1 MKSGLKTALSLLLT
15 FIAFTVIAI
24 ASLSGLFSPIE
35 KRFYEPAQVQQFRSE
50 LNEVASAGNQY
61 FSSLLAAFG
70 SDDGGFLNAESVL
83 TFLSVSPSDE
93 VLHRFAVL
101 SEAHRGLE
109 GIRVVDASGRRV
121 HFSSFRN
128 DYRLDAGRRIYSN
141 YQDLKTLF
149 GNPEIPFE
157 NLSCFS
163 GEETHPYRIGIDGQN
178 QRIVY
183 SFPLENNGSRFC
195 VLFYVGTRGFINTL
209 IEKKIISVNQ
219 DIPLVSSADC
229 MTGGF
234 VLGLENDIRGA
245 ADAELLKIW
254 KNGQVDT
261 DGIQT
266 DGIQFVFDDRTV
278 NYTVF
283 TDRSTS
289 APFFSILFRSDSVL
303 LPGYVKILIL
313 VSAFISVC
321 LFFLILFNF
330 KKDDDVIIRDRIKRV
345 QFELLSEYFD
355 KNLERAEIAGII
367 EAKKSDVSVRIKKSL
382 GRRGKKHSAELDTM
396 LEKSWSEI
404 IDMLSAEKKQQP
416 SFDMSEIRRML
427 EELLS
432 ATPVTVRNQPVQT
445 VPAKVA
451 EPEPV
456 DDLEEVDA
464 VEPVEDLEE
473 ADGAEPVEDLE
484 EADGVE
490 PVDDLE
496 ATGGVEPVDDLEEV
510 DAVESVED
518 LEEADGE
525 ESVEDL
531 EEADGVEPVD
541 DLEEAD
547 SVEPVEDLEEADGV
561 EPADDLEEADGVEP
575 VDDLE
580 EADGE
585 ESVED
590 LEEADGVEP
599 VDDLEEADGVEPVE
613 DLEYTDGVEPVDD
626 LEEVDAVEPVED
638 LEEAD
643 GAEPVDDLEEADSVE
658 PAEDLEEADSVEPV
672 EDLEEADV
680 VEPVDDLEETDGAEP
695 VEDLEYTDGVE
706 PVDDLEEADG
716 AEPVEDLEEADGEE
730 SVDGLEEADSVE
742 PAEDLEEADGVE
754 PADDLEEAD
763 SVEPA
768 EDLEEADG
776 VEPVEDLEEA
786 DGVEPV
792 DDLEEADG
800 AEPVEDLEEADGEES
815 VEDLEEADVVEP
827 ADDLEEADVVEPVDD
842 LEATGGV
849 EPAEDLE
856 EADGVEP
863 VDDLEEVDAVE
874 PVEDLEEADGAEPAE
889 DLEEADGVEPVDG
902 LEEADSVE
910 PAEDLEEA
918 DGVEPVEDL
927 EEADGVEPV
936 DGLEEADSVEPA
948 EDLEEAGG
956 VKSVEELEDTDGVEP
971 VEDLEEAD
979 VVESADDLEEADG
992 VEPVDDLEATGGV
1005 KSVEVSEDEIDET
1018 SESFGTAIFGKTD
1031 DLFEFASSPFF
1042 DADEKLNAIKSVLT
1056 NDNFEE
1062 GQKTLENVNAMNTAQ
1077 KYGIIDSEPLEFSDP
1092 AVEQESNP
1100 DMSLADGFEIF
1111 YPGDELFSA
1120 SSLGNSENTSVPAP
1134 EENKV
1139 TLQEDDVSDLEF
1151 LSEGE
1156 IRPFMMTAFGA
1167 NNNHVTDLSYEAIV
1181 EGDDGVYQI
1190 AENLDTDGVPIDND
1204 FQNLVNSVLK

>member
-70 SDDGGFLNAESVL
+70 SDDGGFLNDESVL

-93 VLHRFAVL
+93 VLHRLAVL

-141 YQDLKTLF
+141 YQELKTLF
-149 GNPEIPFE
+149 GTPEIPFE

-283 TDRSTS
+283 TDRGSS
-289 APFFSILFRSDSVL
+289 APFFSILFSSDSVF

-382 GRRGKKHSAELDTM
+382 GRRGKRHSAELDTM

-432 ATPVTVRNQPVQT
+432 ATPVTVRNQSVQT

-456 DDLEEVDA
+456 DDLEETDA
-464 VEPVEDLEE
+464 VEPVEDL
-473 ADGAEPVEDLE
+473 G
-484 EADGVE
+484 
-490 PVDDLE
+490 
-496 ATGGVEPVDDLEEV
+496 
-510 DAVESVED
+510 
-518 LEEADGE
+518 
-525 ESVEDL
+525 
-531 EEADGVEPVD
+531 
-541 DLEEAD
+541 
-547 SVEPVEDLEEADGV
+547 
-561 EPADDLEEADGVEP
+561 
-575 VDDLE
+575 
-580 EADGE
+580 
-585 ESVED
+585 
-590 LEEADGVEP
+590 
-599 VDDLEEADGVEPVE
+599 
-613 DLEYTDGVEPVDD
+613 
-626 LEEVDAVEPVED
+626 
-638 LEEAD
+638 
-643 GAEPVDDLEEADSVE
+643 
-658 PAEDLEEADSVEPV
+658 
-672 EDLEEADV
+672 
-680 VEPVDDLEETDGAEP
+680 
-695 VEDLEYTDGVE
+695 
-706 PVDDLEEADG
+706 
-716 AEPVEDLEEADGEE
+716 
-730 SVDGLEEADSVE
+730 
-742 PAEDLEEADGVE
+742 
-754 PADDLEEAD
+754 
-763 SVEPA
+763 
-768 EDLEEADG
+768 EADG

-792 DDLEEADG
+792 
-800 AEPVEDLEEADGEES
+800 EDLEEAD
-815 VEDLEEADVVEP
+815 
-827 ADDLEEADVVEPVDD
+827 
-842 LEATGGV
+842 T
-849 EPAEDLE
+849 
-856 EADGVEP
+856 
-863 VDDLEEVDAVE
+863 
-874 PVEDLEEADGAEPAE
+874 
-889 DLEEADGVEPVDG
+889 
-902 LEEADSVE
+902 
-910 PAEDLEEA
+910 
-918 DGVEPVEDL
+918 
-927 EEADGVEPV
+927 
-936 DGLEEADSVEPA
+936 
-948 EDLEEAGG
+948 
-956 VKSVEELEDTDGVEP
+956 
-971 VEDLEEAD
+971 
-979 VVESADDLEEADG
+979 
-992 VEPVDDLEATGGV
+992 V
-1005 KSVEVSEDEIDET
+1005 KSVEVSKDEIDEP
-1018 SESFGTAIFGKTD
+1018 SESFGTALFGKTD

-1042 DADEKLNAIKSVLT
+1042 DADEKLNVIKSVLT

-1062 GQKTLENVNAMNTAQ
+1062 SQKTLKNVNAMNTAQ

-1156 IRPFMMTAFGA
+1156 NRPFMMTAFGA

>member
-451 EPEPV
+451 EPEP
-456 DDLEEVDA
+456 
-464 VEPVEDLEE
+464 
-473 ADGAEPVEDLE
+473 AD
-484 EADGVE
+484 
-490 PVDDLE
+490 
-496 ATGGVEPVDDLEEV
+496 
-510 DAVESVED
+510 
-518 LEEADGE
+518 
-525 ESVEDL
+525 
-531 EEADGVEPVD
+531 
-541 DLEEAD
+541 
-547 SVEPVEDLEEADGV
+547 
-561 EPADDLEEADGVEP
+561 
-575 VDDLE
+575 
-580 EADGE
+580 
-585 ESVED
+585 
-590 LEEADGVEP
+590 
-599 VDDLEEADGVEPVE
+599 
-613 DLEYTDGVEPVDD
+613 
-626 LEEVDAVEPVED
+626 
-638 LEEAD
+638 
-643 GAEPVDDLEEADSVE
+643 
-658 PAEDLEEADSVEPV
+658 
-672 EDLEEADV
+672 
-680 VEPVDDLEETDGAEP
+680 
-695 VEDLEYTDGVE
+695 
-706 PVDDLEEADG
+706 
-716 AEPVEDLEEADGEE
+716 
-730 SVDGLEEADSVE
+730 
-742 PAEDLEEADGVE
+742 
-754 PADDLEEAD
+754 
-763 SVEPA
+763 
-768 EDLEEADG
+768 
-776 VEPVEDLEEA
+776 
-786 DGVEPV
+786 
-792 DDLEEADG
+792 
-800 AEPVEDLEEADGEES
+800 
-815 VEDLEEADVVEP
+815 
-827 ADDLEEADVVEPVDD
+827 
-842 LEATGGV
+842 
-849 EPAEDLE
+849 DLE

-874 PVEDLEEADGAEPAE
+874 PVEDLEEADGAEPVE
-889 DLEEADGVEPVDG
+889 DLEEADGEEPEPVDDLEEVNAVEPVED
-902 LEEADSVE
+902 LEEADGAE
-910 PAEDLEEA
+910 PVEDLEEA

-927 EEADGVEPV
+927 EEADGVEP
-936 DGLEEADSVEPA
+936 A
-948 EDLEEAGG
+948 
-956 VKSVEELEDTDGVEP
+956 
-971 VEDLEEAD
+971 
-979 VVESADDLEEADG
+979 
-992 VEPVDDLEATGGV
+992 DDLEATGGV

-1156 IRPFMMTAFGA
+1156 TRPFMMTAFGA

>member
-70 SDDGGFLNAESVL
+70 SDDGGFLNDESVL

-93 VLHRFAVL
+93 VLHRLAVL

-141 YQDLKTLF
+141 YQELKTLF
-149 GNPEIPFE
+149 GTPEIPFE

-283 TDRSTS
+283 TDRSIS
-289 APFFSILFRSDSVL
+289 APFFSILFSSDSVL

-382 GRRGKKHSAELDTM
+382 GRRGKRHSAELDTM

-432 ATPVTVRNQPVQT
+432 ANPVTVRNQPVQT

-456 DDLEEVDA
+456 
-464 VEPVEDLEE
+464 EDLE
-473 ADGAEPVEDLE
+473 D
-484 EADGVE
+484 
-490 PVDDLE
+490 
-496 ATGGVEPVDDLEEV
+496 V
-510 DAVESVED
+510 DA
-518 LEEADGE
+518 
-525 ESVEDL
+525 
-531 EEADGVEPVD
+531 
-541 DLEEAD
+541 
-547 SVEPVEDLEEADGV
+547 
-561 EPADDLEEADGVEP
+561 
-575 VDDLE
+575 
-580 EADGE
+580 
-585 ESVED
+585 
-590 LEEADGVEP
+590 
-599 VDDLEEADGVEPVE
+599 
-613 DLEYTDGVEPVDD
+613 
-626 LEEVDAVEPVED
+626 
-638 LEEAD
+638 
-643 GAEPVDDLEEADSVE
+643 VE
-658 PAEDLEEADSVEPV
+658 PAEDLEEA
-672 EDLEEADV
+672 
-680 VEPVDDLEETDGAEP
+680 G
-695 VEDLEYTDGVE
+695 GVE
-706 PVDDLEEADG
+706 PV
-716 AEPVEDLEEADGEE
+716 
-730 SVDGLEEADSVE
+730 
-742 PAEDLEEADGVE
+742 
-754 PADDLEEAD
+754 
-763 SVEPA
+763 

-786 DGVEPV
+786 DGVEPAE
-792 DDLEEADG
+792 DLEDVDAV
-800 AEPVEDLEEADGEES
+800 EPVEDLEEADGVEP
-815 VEDLEEADVVEP
+815 VEDLEDADGGEP
-827 ADDLEEADVVEPVDD
+827 VDDLEEADVVEPVDD
-842 LEATGGV
+842 LEDADSVEPVDDLEDVDAIEPVEDLEEADGV
-849 EPAEDLE
+849 EPLEDLE

-863 VDDLEEVDAVE
+863 VDDLEEADVVE
-874 PVEDLEEADGAEPAE
+874 PVEDLEEVDVVEPVDGLEDADSVEPVDDLEDVDAVEPLE
-889 DLEEADGVEPVDG
+889 DLEEADGVEAVEDLQDVEAVEPVEV
-902 LEEADSVE
+902 LEEAG
-910 PAEDLEEA
+910 
-918 DGVEPVEDL
+918 GVEPVEDL
-927 EEADGVEPV
+927 EDVDAVEPV
-936 DGLEEADSVEPA
+936 
-948 EDLEEAGG
+948 
-956 VKSVEELEDTDGVEP
+956 
-971 VEDLEEAD
+971 
-979 VVESADDLEEADG
+979 DDLEEADG

-1062 GQKTLENVNAMNTAQ
+1062 SQKTLENVNAMNTAQ

-1156 IRPFMMTAFGA
+1156 TRPFMMTAFGA

>member
-70 SDDGGFLNAESVL
+70 SDDGGFLNDESVL

-93 VLHRFAVL
+93 VLHRLAVL

-141 YQDLKTLF
+141 YQELKTLF
-149 GNPEIPFE
+149 GTPEIPFE

-283 TDRSTS
+283 TDRGSS
-289 APFFSILFRSDSVL
+289 APFFSILFSSDSVL

-432 ATPVTVRNQPVQT
+432 ATPVTVRNQSVQT

-456 DDLEEVDA
+456 DDLEETDA
-464 VEPVEDLEE
+464 VEPVEDLE
-473 ADGAEPVEDLE
+473 D
-484 EADGVE
+484 
-490 PVDDLE
+490 
-496 ATGGVEPVDDLEEV
+496 
-510 DAVESVED
+510 
-518 LEEADGE
+518 
-525 ESVEDL
+525 
-531 EEADGVEPVD
+531 
-541 DLEEAD
+541 
-547 SVEPVEDLEEADGV
+547 ADGV
-561 EPADDLEEADGVEP
+561 EPADG
-575 VDDLE
+575 
-580 EADGE
+580 
-585 ESVED
+585 
-590 LEEADGVEP
+590 
-599 VDDLEEADGVEPVE
+599 
-613 DLEYTDGVEPVDD
+613 
-626 LEEVDAVEPVED
+626 
-638 LEEAD
+638 
-643 GAEPVDDLEEADSVE
+643 
-658 PAEDLEEADSVEPV
+658 LEEADSVEPV

-680 VEPVDDLEETDGAEP
+680 VEPVDDLEDA
-695 VEDLEYTDGVE
+695 DSVE
-706 PVDDLEEADG
+706 PVDDLED
-716 AEPVEDLEEADGEE
+716 
-730 SVDGLEEADSVE
+730 VDAVE
-742 PAEDLEEADGVE
+742 PLEDLEEADGVE
-754 PADDLEEAD
+754 AVEDLQDVEAVEPVEVLEEAG
-763 SVEPA
+763 
-768 EDLEEADG
+768 G
-776 VEPVEDLEEA
+776 VEPVEDLE
-786 DGVEPV
+786 D
-792 DDLEEADG
+792 
-800 AEPVEDLEEADGEES
+800 
-815 VEDLEEADVVEP
+815 
-827 ADDLEEADVVEPVDD
+827 
-842 LEATGGV
+842 
-849 EPAEDLE
+849 
-856 EADGVEP
+856 
-863 VDDLEEVDAVE
+863 VDAVE
-874 PVEDLEEADGAEPAE
+874 PVEDLEEAG
-889 DLEEADGVEPVDG
+889 
-902 LEEADSVE
+902 
-910 PAEDLEEA
+910 
-918 DGVEPVEDL
+918 
-927 EEADGVEPV
+927 
-936 DGLEEADSVEPA
+936 
-948 EDLEEAGG
+948 
-956 VKSVEELEDTDGVEP
+956 GVEP

-979 VVESADDLEEADG
+979 VVEPVEDLEDVDAVEPVEDLEEVDSEEPADDLEEADS
-992 VEPVDDLEATGGV
+992 VELVEDLEEADTV
-1005 KSVEVSEDEIDET
+1005 KSVEVSEDEIDEP
-1018 SESFGTAIFGKTD
+1018 SESFGTALFGKTD

-1042 DADEKLNAIKSVLT
+1042 DADEKLNVIKSVLT

-1062 GQKTLENVNAMNTAQ
+1062 SQKTLENVNAMNTSQ

-1120 SSLGNSENTSVPAP
+1120 SSLGNSENTAVPTP

-1139 TLQEDDVSDLEF
+1139 TAQEDDVSDLEL

-1156 IRPFMMTAFGA
+1156 TRPFMMTAFGA

>member
-70 SDDGGFLNAESVL
+70 SDDGGFLNDESVL

-93 VLHRFAVL
+93 VLHRLAVL

-141 YQDLKTLF
+141 YQELKTLF
-149 GNPEIPFE
+149 GTPEIPFE

-283 TDRSTS
+283 TNRSTS
-289 APFFSILFRSDSVL
+289 APFFSILFSSDSVL

-382 GRRGKKHSAELDTM
+382 GRRGKRHSAELDTI

-432 ATPVTVRNQPVQT
+432 ATPVTVRNQSVQT

-456 DDLEEVDA
+456 
-464 VEPVEDLEE
+464 EDLE
-473 ADGAEPVEDLE
+473 D
-484 EADGVE
+484 
-490 PVDDLE
+490 
-496 ATGGVEPVDDLEEV
+496 V
-510 DAVESVED
+510 DA
-518 LEEADGE
+518 
-525 ESVEDL
+525 
-531 EEADGVEPVD
+531 
-541 DLEEAD
+541 
-547 SVEPVEDLEEADGV
+547 
-561 EPADDLEEADGVEP
+561 
-575 VDDLE
+575 
-580 EADGE
+580 
-585 ESVED
+585 
-590 LEEADGVEP
+590 
-599 VDDLEEADGVEPVE
+599 
-613 DLEYTDGVEPVDD
+613 
-626 LEEVDAVEPVED
+626 
-638 LEEAD
+638 
-643 GAEPVDDLEEADSVE
+643 
-658 PAEDLEEADSVEPV
+658 
-672 EDLEEADV
+672 
-680 VEPVDDLEETDGAEP
+680 
-695 VEDLEYTDGVE
+695 
-706 PVDDLEEADG
+706 
-716 AEPVEDLEEADGEE
+716 
-730 SVDGLEEADSVE
+730 
-742 PAEDLEEADGVE
+742 
-754 PADDLEEAD
+754 
-763 SVEPA
+763 
-768 EDLEEADG
+768 
-776 VEPVEDLEEA
+776 
-786 DGVEPV
+786 
-792 DDLEEADG
+792 
-800 AEPVEDLEEADGEES
+800 
-815 VEDLEEADVVEP
+815 
-827 ADDLEEADVVEPVDD
+827 
-842 LEATGGV
+842 
-849 EPAEDLE
+849 
-856 EADGVEP
+856 
-863 VDDLEEVDAVE
+863 
-874 PVEDLEEADGAEPAE
+874 
-889 DLEEADGVEPVDG
+889 
-902 LEEADSVE
+902 
-910 PAEDLEEA
+910 
-918 DGVEPVEDL
+918 
-927 EEADGVEPV
+927 
-936 DGLEEADSVEPA
+936 VEPA

-956 VKSVEELEDTDGVEP
+956 VEPVEDLEDVDAVEPVEDLEDADGVEP
-971 VEDLEEAD
+971 ADVLEEAEGVEPVDDLEEAD
-979 VVESADDLEEADG
+979 VVEPVEDLEDVDA
-992 VEPVDDLEATGGV
+992 VEPVDDLEEVDVVEPADGLEDADVVEPIDDLEEADTV

-1042 DADEKLNAIKSVLT
+1042 DADEKLNVIKSVLT

-1062 GQKTLENVNAMNTAQ
+1062 SQKTLKNVNAMNTAQ

-1120 SSLGNSENTSVPAP
+1120 SSLGNSENTAVPAP

-1139 TLQEDDVSDLEF
+1139 TAQEDDVSDLEF

-1156 IRPFMMTAFGA
+1156 TRPFMMTAFGA

-1190 AENLDTDGVPIDND
+1190 VENLDTDGVPIDND

>member
-70 SDDGGFLNAESVL
+70 SDDGGFLNDESVL

-93 VLHRFAVL
+93 VLHRLAVL

-128 DYRLDAGRRIYSN
+128 DYRLDAERRIYSN
-141 YQDLKTLF
+141 YQELKTLF
-149 GNPEIPFE
+149 GTPEIPFE

-289 APFFSILFRSDSVL
+289 VPFFSILFSSDSVL

-432 ATPVTVRNQPVQT
+432 ATPVTVRNQSVQT

-456 DDLEEVDA
+456 DDLEETDA
-464 VEPVEDLEE
+464 VEPVEDLE
-473 ADGAEPVEDLE
+473 D
-484 EADGVE
+484 
-490 PVDDLE
+490 
-496 ATGGVEPVDDLEEV
+496 
-510 DAVESVED
+510 
-518 LEEADGE
+518 
-525 ESVEDL
+525 
-531 EEADGVEPVD
+531 
-541 DLEEAD
+541 
-547 SVEPVEDLEEADGV
+547 ADGV
-561 EPADDLEEADGVEP
+561 EPADG
-575 VDDLE
+575 
-580 EADGE
+580 
-585 ESVED
+585 
-590 LEEADGVEP
+590 
-599 VDDLEEADGVEPVE
+599 
-613 DLEYTDGVEPVDD
+613 
-626 LEEVDAVEPVED
+626 
-638 LEEAD
+638 
-643 GAEPVDDLEEADSVE
+643 
-658 PAEDLEEADSVEPV
+658 LEEADSVEPV

-680 VEPVDDLEETDGAEP
+680 VEPVDDLEDA
-695 VEDLEYTDGVE
+695 DSVE
-706 PVDDLEEADG
+706 PVDDLEDVDAI
-716 AEPVEDLEEADGEE
+716 EPVEDLEEADVVEPVEDLEE
-730 SVDGLEEADSVE
+730 VDVVEPVDGLEDADSVE
-742 PAEDLEEADGVE
+742 PV
-754 PADDLEEAD
+754 DDLEDVDA
-763 SVEPA
+763 VEPL

-786 DGVEPV
+786 DSV
-792 DDLEEADG
+792 
-800 AEPVEDLEEADGEES
+800 EPVEDLEDVDAVEP

-827 ADDLEEADVVEPVDD
+827 ADV
-842 LEATGGV
+842 
-849 EPAEDLE
+849 LE

-863 VDDLEEVDAVE
+863 VDDLEEADVVE
-874 PVEDLEEADGAEPAE
+874 PVEDLEEAD
-889 DLEEADGVEPVDG
+889 
-902 LEEADSVE
+902 S
-910 PAEDLEEA
+910 
-918 DGVEPVEDL
+918 VEPVEDL
-927 EEADGVEPV
+927 EEVDSEEPAD
-936 DGLEEADSVEPA
+936 DLEEADSVE
-948 EDLEEAGG
+948 L
-956 VKSVEELEDTDGVEP
+956 
-971 VEDLEEAD
+971 VEDLEETD
-979 VVESADDLEEADG
+979 
-992 VEPVDDLEATGGV
+992 TV
-1005 KSVEVSEDEIDET
+1005 KSVEVSEDEIDEP
-1018 SESFGTAIFGKTD
+1018 SESFGTALFGKTD

-1042 DADEKLNAIKSVLT
+1042 DADEKLNVIKSVLT

-1062 GQKTLENVNAMNTAQ
+1062 SQKTLENVNAMNTSQ

-1120 SSLGNSENTSVPAP
+1120 SSLGNSENTAVPTP

-1139 TLQEDDVSDLEF
+1139 TAQEDDVSDLEL

-1156 IRPFMMTAFGA
+1156 TRPFMMTAFGA

>member
-70 SDDGGFLNAESVL
+70 SDDGGFLNDESVL

-93 VLHRFAVL
+93 VLHRLAVL

-128 DYRLDAGRRIYSN
+128 DYRLDAERRIYSN
-141 YQDLKTLF
+141 YQELKTLF
-149 GNPEIPFE
+149 GTPEIPFE

-283 TDRSTS
+283 TDRGSS
-289 APFFSILFRSDSVL
+289 APFFSILFSSDSVL

-432 ATPVTVRNQPVQT
+432 ATPVTVRNQSVQT

-456 DDLEEVDA
+456 DDLEETDA
-464 VEPVEDLEE
+464 VEPVEDLE
-473 ADGAEPVEDLE
+473 D
-484 EADGVE
+484 
-490 PVDDLE
+490 
-496 ATGGVEPVDDLEEV
+496 
-510 DAVESVED
+510 
-518 LEEADGE
+518 
-525 ESVEDL
+525 
-531 EEADGVEPVD
+531 
-541 DLEEAD
+541 
-547 SVEPVEDLEEADGV
+547 ADGV
-561 EPADDLEEADGVEP
+561 EPADG
-575 VDDLE
+575 
-580 EADGE
+580 
-585 ESVED
+585 
-590 LEEADGVEP
+590 
-599 VDDLEEADGVEPVE
+599 
-613 DLEYTDGVEPVDD
+613 
-626 LEEVDAVEPVED
+626 
-638 LEEAD
+638 
-643 GAEPVDDLEEADSVE
+643 
-658 PAEDLEEADSVEPV
+658 LEEADSVEPV

-680 VEPVDDLEETDGAEP
+680 VEPVDDLEDA
-695 VEDLEYTDGVE
+695 DSVE
-706 PVDDLEEADG
+706 PVDDLEDVDAI
-716 AEPVEDLEEADGEE
+716 EP
-730 SVDGLEEADSVE
+730 
-742 PAEDLEEADGVE
+742 
-754 PADDLEEAD
+754 
-763 SVEPA
+763 
-768 EDLEEADG
+768 
-776 VEPVEDLEEA
+776 
-786 DGVEPV
+786 
-792 DDLEEADG
+792 
-800 AEPVEDLEEADGEES
+800 

-827 ADDLEEADVVEPVDD
+827 VEDLEEVDVVEPVDGLEDADSVEPVDD
-842 LEATGGV
+842 LEDVDAV
-849 EPAEDLE
+849 EPLEDLE
-856 EADGVEP
+856 EAEGVEA
-863 VDDLEEVDAVE
+863 VEDLQDVEAVE
-874 PVEDLEEADGAEPAE
+874 PVE
-889 DLEEADGVEPVDG
+889 V
-902 LEEADSVE
+902 
-910 PAEDLEEA
+910 
-918 DGVEPVEDL
+918 
-927 EEADGVEPV
+927 
-936 DGLEEADSVEPA
+936 
-948 EDLEEAGG
+948 LEEAG
-956 VKSVEELEDTDGVEP
+956 GVEP

-979 VVESADDLEEADG
+979 VVEPVEDLEDVDAVEPVEDLEDADGVEPADVLEEAEG
-992 VEPVDDLEATGGV
+992 VEPVDDLEEADVVEPVEDLEEADSVEPVEDLEEVDSEEPADDLEEADSVELVEDLEETDTV
-1005 KSVEVSEDEIDET
+1005 KSVEVSEDEIDEP
-1018 SESFGTAIFGKTD
+1018 SESFGTALFGKTD

-1042 DADEKLNAIKSVLT
+1042 DADEKLNVIKSVLT

-1062 GQKTLENVNAMNTAQ
+1062 SQKTLENVNAMNTSQ

-1120 SSLGNSENTSVPAP
+1120 SSLGNSENTAVPTP

-1139 TLQEDDVSDLEF
+1139 TAQEDDVSDLEL

-1156 IRPFMMTAFGA
+1156 TRPFMMTAFGA

>member
-70 SDDGGFLNAESVL
+70 SDDGGFLNDESVL

-93 VLHRFAVL
+93 VLHRLAVL

-128 DYRLDAGRRIYSN
+128 DYRLDAERRIYSN
-141 YQDLKTLF
+141 YQELKTLF
-149 GNPEIPFE
+149 GTPEIPFE

-289 APFFSILFRSDSVL
+289 VPFFSILFSSDSVL

-432 ATPVTVRNQPVQT
+432 ATPVTVRNQSVQT

-456 DDLEEVDA
+456 DDLEETDAVEPVEDLEDADGVEPADGLEEADSVEPVEDLEEADVVEPVDDLEDADSVEPVDDLEDVDAIEPVEDLEEADVVEPVEDLEEVDVVEPVDGLEDADSVEPVDDLEDVDAVEPLEDLEEADGVEAVEDLQDVEAVEPVEVLEEAGGVEPVEDLEDVDAVEPVEDLEEAGGVEPVEDLEEADVVEPVEDLEDVDA

-473 ADGAEPVEDLE
+473 ADVVEPADVLE

-496 ATGGVEPVDDLEEV
+496 EADVVEPVEDLEEADSVEPVEDLEEVDSEEPADDLEEV

-531 EEADGVEPVD
+531 EEADGVEPV
-541 DLEEAD
+541 
-547 SVEPVEDLEEADGV
+547 EDLEDTDGV
-561 EPADDLEEADGVEP
+561 EPA
-575 VDDLE
+575 
-580 EADGE
+580 
-585 ESVED
+585 
-590 LEEADGVEP
+590 
-599 VDDLEEADGVEPVE
+599 
-613 DLEYTDGVEPVDD
+613 
-626 LEEVDAVEPVED
+626 
-638 LEEAD
+638 
-643 GAEPVDDLEEADSVE
+643 
-658 PAEDLEEADSVEPV
+658 
-672 EDLEEADV
+672 
-680 VEPVDDLEETDGAEP
+680 
-695 VEDLEYTDGVE
+695 
-706 PVDDLEEADG
+706 
-716 AEPVEDLEEADGEE
+716 
-730 SVDGLEEADSVE
+730 
-742 PAEDLEEADGVE
+742 
-754 PADDLEEAD
+754 
-763 SVEPA
+763 
-768 EDLEEADG
+768 
-776 VEPVEDLEEA
+776 
-786 DGVEPV
+786 

-815 VEDLEEADVVEP
+815 VEDLEDTDGVEPVEDLEEADGAEQVEDLEDTDGVEP
-827 ADDLEEADVVEPVDD
+827 ADDLEEVDGAEPVDDLEAVDAVEPVEDLEEADVVEPV
-842 LEATGGV
+842 E
-849 EPAEDLE
+849 
-856 EADGVEP
+856 
-863 VDDLEEVDAVE
+863 DLEEVDAVE
-874 PVEDLEEADGAEPAE
+874 PVEDLEEADVVEPA
-889 DLEEADGVEPVDG
+889 DGLEEADGVEAV
-902 LEEADSVE
+902 
-910 PAEDLEEA
+910 EDLQDVDA
-918 DGVEPVEDL
+918 VEPVEDL
-927 EEADGVEPV
+927 EDVDGVEP
-936 DGLEEADSVEPA
+936 
-948 EDLEEAGG
+948 AG
-956 VKSVEELEDTDGVEP
+956 
-971 VEDLEEAD
+971 DLEEAD
-979 VVESADDLEEADG
+979 
-992 VEPVDDLEATGGV
+992 TV
-1005 KSVEVSEDEIDET
+1005 KSVGVSEDEIDEP
-1018 SESFGTAIFGKTD
+1018 SESFGTALFGKTD

-1042 DADEKLNAIKSVLT
+1042 DADEKLNVIKSVLT

-1062 GQKTLENVNAMNTAQ
+1062 SQKTLENVNAMNTSQ

-1120 SSLGNSENTSVPAP
+1120 SSLGNSENTAVPAP

-1139 TLQEDDVSDLEF
+1139 TAQEDDVSDLEL

-1156 IRPFMMTAFGA
+1156 TRPFMMTAFGA

>member
-70 SDDGGFLNAESVL
+70 SDDGGFLNDESVL

-93 VLHRFAVL
+93 VLHRLAVL

-141 YQDLKTLF
+141 YQELKTLF
-149 GNPEIPFE
+149 GTPEIPFE

-283 TDRSTS
+283 TDRGSS
-289 APFFSILFRSDSVL
+289 APFFSILFSSDSVL

-432 ATPVTVRNQPVQT
+432 ATPVTVRNQSVQT

-456 DDLEEVDA
+456 EDLEDVDA
-464 VEPVEDLEE
+464 VEPAEDLEE
-473 ADGAEPVEDLE
+473 AGGVEPVEDLE

-490 PVDDLE
+490 PV
-496 ATGGVEPVDDLEEV
+496 
-510 DAVESVED
+510 
-518 LEEADGE
+518 
-525 ESVEDL
+525 
-531 EEADGVEPVD
+531 
-541 DLEEAD
+541 
-547 SVEPVEDLEEADGV
+547 
-561 EPADDLEEADGVEP
+561 
-575 VDDLE
+575 
-580 EADGE
+580 
-585 ESVED
+585 
-590 LEEADGVEP
+590 
-599 VDDLEEADGVEPVE
+599 
-613 DLEYTDGVEPVDD
+613 
-626 LEEVDAVEPVED
+626 
-638 LEEAD
+638 
-643 GAEPVDDLEEADSVE
+643 
-658 PAEDLEEADSVEPV
+658 
-672 EDLEEADV
+672 
-680 VEPVDDLEETDGAEP
+680 
-695 VEDLEYTDGVE
+695 
-706 PVDDLEEADG
+706 
-716 AEPVEDLEEADGEE
+716 
-730 SVDGLEEADSVE
+730 
-742 PAEDLEEADGVE
+742 
-754 PADDLEEAD
+754 
-763 SVEPA
+763 

-792 DDLEEADG
+792 DDLEDADSVEPVDDLEDVDAVEPLEDLEEADG
-800 AEPVEDLEEADGEES
+800 VEAVEDLQDVEAVEPVEVLEEAGGVEPVEDLEDVDAVEPVEDLEEAGGVEPVEDLEEADVVEPVEDLEDVDAVEP

-827 ADDLEEADVVEPVDD
+827 ADV
-842 LEATGGV
+842 
-849 EPAEDLE
+849 LE

-863 VDDLEEVDAVE
+863 VDDLEEADVVE
-874 PVEDLEEADGAEPAE
+874 PVEDLEEAD
-889 DLEEADGVEPVDG
+889 
-902 LEEADSVE
+902 S
-910 PAEDLEEA
+910 
-918 DGVEPVEDL
+918 VEPVEDL
-927 EEADGVEPV
+927 EEVDSEEPAD
-936 DGLEEADSVEPA
+936 DLEEADSVE
-948 EDLEEAGG
+948 L
-956 VKSVEELEDTDGVEP
+956 
-971 VEDLEEAD
+971 VEDLEETD
-979 VVESADDLEEADG
+979 
-992 VEPVDDLEATGGV
+992 TV
-1005 KSVEVSEDEIDET
+1005 KSVEVSEDEIDEP
-1018 SESFGTAIFGKTD
+1018 SESFGTALFGKTD

-1042 DADEKLNAIKSVLT
+1042 DADEKLNVIKSVLT

-1062 GQKTLENVNAMNTAQ
+1062 SQKTLENVNAMNTSQ

-1120 SSLGNSENTSVPAP
+1120 SSLGNSENTAVPTP

-1139 TLQEDDVSDLEF
+1139 TAQEDDVSDLEL

-1156 IRPFMMTAFGA
+1156 TRPFMMTAFGA

>member
-456 DDLEEVDA
+456 DDLEE
-464 VEPVEDLEE
+464 

-484 EADGVE
+484 E
-490 PVDDLE
+490 
-496 ATGGVEPVDDLEEV
+496 T
-510 DAVESVED
+510 
-518 LEEADGE
+518 
-525 ESVEDL
+525 
-531 EEADGVEPVD
+531 
-541 DLEEAD
+541 
-547 SVEPVEDLEEADGV
+547 
-561 EPADDLEEADGVEP
+561 
-575 VDDLE
+575 
-580 EADGE
+580 
-585 ESVED
+585 
-590 LEEADGVEP
+590 
-599 VDDLEEADGVEPVE
+599 
-613 DLEYTDGVEPVDD
+613 
-626 LEEVDAVEPVED
+626 
-638 LEEAD
+638 
-643 GAEPVDDLEEADSVE
+643 
-658 PAEDLEEADSVEPV
+658 
-672 EDLEEADV
+672 
-680 VEPVDDLEETDGAEP
+680 
-695 VEDLEYTDGVE
+695 
-706 PVDDLEEADG
+706 
-716 AEPVEDLEEADGEE
+716 
-730 SVDGLEEADSVE
+730 
-742 PAEDLEEADGVE
+742 
-754 PADDLEEAD
+754 
-763 SVEPA
+763 
-768 EDLEEADG
+768 
-776 VEPVEDLEEA
+776 

-815 VEDLEEADVVEP
+815 VEDLEEVDVVEP
-827 ADDLEEADVVEPVDD
+827 ADD
-842 LEATGGV
+842 
-849 EPAEDLE
+849 
-856 EADGVEP
+856 
-863 VDDLEEVDAVE
+863 
-874 PVEDLEEADGAEPAE
+874 
-889 DLEEADGVEPVDG
+889 

-910 PAEDLEEA
+910 PAEDLEEV

-956 VKSVEELEDTDGVEP
+956 VELVDDLEEADGVEP
-971 VEDLEEAD
+971 AEDLEEADGEESVEDLEEAD
-979 VVESADDLEEADG
+979 GEESVEDLEEADG

-1156 IRPFMMTAFGA
+1156 TRPFMMTAFGA

>member
-70 SDDGGFLNAESVL
+70 SDDGGFLNDESVL

-93 VLHRFAVL
+93 VLHRLAVL

-141 YQDLKTLF
+141 YQELKTLF
-149 GNPEIPFE
+149 GTPEIPFE

-289 APFFSILFRSDSVL
+289 APFFSILFSSDSVL

-382 GRRGKKHSAELDTM
+382 GRRGKRHSAELDTI

-432 ATPVTVRNQPVQT
+432 ATPVTVRNQSVQT

-456 DDLEEVDA
+456 DDLED
-464 VEPVEDLEE
+464 
-473 ADGAEPVEDLE
+473 ADG
-484 EADGVE
+484 
-490 PVDDLE
+490 
-496 ATGGVEPVDDLEEV
+496 
-510 DAVESVED
+510 
-518 LEEADGE
+518 
-525 ESVEDL
+525 
-531 EEADGVEPVD
+531 
-541 DLEEAD
+541 
-547 SVEPVEDLEEADGV
+547 
-561 EPADDLEEADGVEP
+561 
-575 VDDLE
+575 
-580 EADGE
+580 
-585 ESVED
+585 
-590 LEEADGVEP
+590 
-599 VDDLEEADGVEPVE
+599 
-613 DLEYTDGVEPVDD
+613 
-626 LEEVDAVEPVED
+626 
-638 LEEAD
+638 
-643 GAEPVDDLEEADSVE
+643 VE
-658 PAEDLEEADSVEPV
+658 PAEDLEEA
-672 EDLEEADV
+672 
-680 VEPVDDLEETDGAEP
+680 G
-695 VEDLEYTDGVE
+695 GVE
-706 PVDDLEEADG
+706 PV
-716 AEPVEDLEEADGEE
+716 
-730 SVDGLEEADSVE
+730 
-742 PAEDLEEADGVE
+742 
-754 PADDLEEAD
+754 
-763 SVEPA
+763 

-792 DDLEEADG
+792 EDLEEADG
-800 AEPVEDLEEADGEES
+800 VEPAEDLEDVDAVETVEDLEEADGVEP
-815 VEDLEEADVVEP
+815 VEDLEDADGGEP
-827 ADDLEEADVVEPVDD
+827 VDDLEEADVVEPVDD
-842 LEATGGV
+842 LEDADSV
-849 EPAEDLE
+849 EPVDDLEDVDAVEPLEDLE
-856 EADGVEP
+856 EADGVEAVEDLQDVEAVEPVEVLEEAGGVEPVEDLEDVDAVEPVEDLEDADGVEPADVLEEAEGVEP
-863 VDDLEEVDAVE
+863 VDDLEEADVVEPVEDLEDVDAVE
-874 PVEDLEEADGAEPAE
+874 PVEDLEEADGVEPAE
-889 DLEEADGVEPVDG
+889 DLEEADAVEPAEDLEDVDAVEPADGLEEVDAVEPADDLEEADGVEPVEDLEEAG
-902 LEEADSVE
+902 GVEPADDLEEADAVE
-910 PAEDLEEA
+910 PVEDLGEA

-936 DGLEEADSVEPA
+936 
-948 EDLEEAGG
+948 
-956 VKSVEELEDTDGVEP
+956 
-971 VEDLEEAD
+971 EDLEEAD
-979 VVESADDLEEADG
+979 
-992 VEPVDDLEATGGV
+992 TV
-1005 KSVEVSEDEIDET
+1005 KSVEVSKDEIDEP
-1018 SESFGTAIFGKTD
+1018 SESFGTALFGKTD

-1042 DADEKLNAIKSVLT
+1042 DADEKLNVIKSVLT

-1120 SSLGNSENTSVPAP
+1120 SSLGNSENTAVPAP

-1139 TLQEDDVSDLEF
+1139 TAQEDDVSDLEL

-1156 IRPFMMTAFGA
+1156 TRPFMMTAFGA

>member
-456 DDLEEVDA
+456 EDLEEV
-464 VEPVEDLEE
+464 
-473 ADGAEPVEDLE
+473 
-484 EADGVE
+484 
-490 PVDDLE
+490 
-496 ATGGVEPVDDLEEV
+496 
-510 DAVESVED
+510 
-518 LEEADGE
+518 
-525 ESVEDL
+525 
-531 EEADGVEPVD
+531 DGVEPVD

-547 SVEPVEDLEEADGV
+547 
-561 EPADDLEEADGVEP
+561 
-575 VDDLE
+575 
-580 EADGE
+580 
-585 ESVED
+585 
-590 LEEADGVEP
+590 
-599 VDDLEEADGVEPVE
+599 
-613 DLEYTDGVEPVDD
+613 
-626 LEEVDAVEPVED
+626 AVEP
-638 LEEAD
+638 
-643 GAEPVDDLEEADSVE
+643 
-658 PAEDLEEADSVEPV
+658 
-672 EDLEEADV
+672 
-680 VEPVDDLEETDGAEP
+680 
-695 VEDLEYTDGVE
+695 
-706 PVDDLEEADG
+706 
-716 AEPVEDLEEADGEE
+716 
-730 SVDGLEEADSVE
+730 
-742 PAEDLEEADGVE
+742 
-754 PADDLEEAD
+754 
-763 SVEPA
+763 
-768 EDLEEADG
+768 
-776 VEPVEDLEEA
+776 
-786 DGVEPV
+786 
-792 DDLEEADG
+792 
-800 AEPVEDLEEADGEES
+800 
-815 VEDLEEADVVEP
+815 
-827 ADDLEEADVVEPVDD
+827 
-842 LEATGGV
+842 
-849 EPAEDLE
+849 
-856 EADGVEP
+856 
-863 VDDLEEVDAVE
+863 
-874 PVEDLEEADGAEPAE
+874 
-889 DLEEADGVEPVDG
+889 
-902 LEEADSVE
+902 
-910 PAEDLEEA
+910 
-918 DGVEPVEDL
+918 
-927 EEADGVEPV
+927 
-936 DGLEEADSVEPA
+936 
-948 EDLEEAGG
+948 
-956 VKSVEELEDTDGVEP
+956 
-971 VEDLEEAD
+971 
-979 VVESADDLEEADG
+979 
-992 VEPVDDLEATGGV
+992 
-1005 KSVEVSEDEIDET
+1005 VEVSEDEIDEP
-1018 SESFGTAIFGKTD
+1018 SESFGTALFGKTD

-1062 GQKTLENVNAMNTAQ
+1062 SQKTLENVNAMNTSQ

-1120 SSLGNSENTSVPAP
+1120 SSLGNSENTAVPTP

-1139 TLQEDDVSDLEF
+1139 TAQEDDVSDLEL

-1156 IRPFMMTAFGA
+1156 TRPFMMTAFGA

>member
-141 YQDLKTLF
+141 YQELKTLF
-149 GNPEIPFE
+149 GTPEIPFE

-283 TDRSTS
+283 TNRSTS
-289 APFFSILFRSDSVL
+289 APFFSILFSSDSVL

-382 GRRGKKHSAELDTM
+382 GRRGKRHSAELDTI

-432 ATPVTVRNQPVQT
+432 ATPVTVRNQSVQT

-456 DDLEEVDA
+456 
-464 VEPVEDLEE
+464 EDLE
-473 ADGAEPVEDLE
+473 D
-484 EADGVE
+484 
-490 PVDDLE
+490 
-496 ATGGVEPVDDLEEV
+496 V
-510 DAVESVED
+510 DA
-518 LEEADGE
+518 
-525 ESVEDL
+525 
-531 EEADGVEPVD
+531 
-541 DLEEAD
+541 
-547 SVEPVEDLEEADGV
+547 
-561 EPADDLEEADGVEP
+561 
-575 VDDLE
+575 
-580 EADGE
+580 
-585 ESVED
+585 
-590 LEEADGVEP
+590 
-599 VDDLEEADGVEPVE
+599 
-613 DLEYTDGVEPVDD
+613 
-626 LEEVDAVEPVED
+626 
-638 LEEAD
+638 
-643 GAEPVDDLEEADSVE
+643 VE
-658 PAEDLEEADSVEPV
+658 PAEDLEEA
-672 EDLEEADV
+672 
-680 VEPVDDLEETDGAEP
+680 G
-695 VEDLEYTDGVE
+695 GVE
-706 PVDDLEEADG
+706 PV
-716 AEPVEDLEEADGEE
+716 
-730 SVDGLEEADSVE
+730 
-742 PAEDLEEADGVE
+742 
-754 PADDLEEAD
+754 
-763 SVEPA
+763 

-792 DDLEEADG
+792 
-800 AEPVEDLEEADGEES
+800 
-815 VEDLEEADVVEP
+815 
-827 ADDLEEADVVEPVDD
+827 
-842 LEATGGV
+842 
-849 EPAEDLE
+849 EDLE

-863 VDDLEEVDAVE
+863 AEDLEDVDAVE
-874 PVEDLEEADGAEPAE
+874 TV
-889 DLEEADGVEPVDG
+889 
-902 LEEADSVE
+902 
-910 PAEDLEEA
+910 EDLEEA

-927 EEADGVEPV
+927 EDAD
-936 DGLEEADSVEPA
+936 
-948 EDLEEAGG
+948 
-956 VKSVEELEDTDGVEP
+956 T
-971 VEDLEEAD
+971 
-979 VVESADDLEEADG
+979 
-992 VEPVDDLEATGGV
+992 V
-1005 KSVEVSEDEIDET
+1005 KSVEVSEDEIDEP
-1018 SESFGTAIFGKTD
+1018 SESFGTALFGKTD

-1042 DADEKLNAIKSVLT
+1042 DADEKLNVIKSVLT

-1062 GQKTLENVNAMNTAQ
+1062 SQKTLKNVNAMNTAQ

-1120 SSLGNSENTSVPAP
+1120 SSLGNSENTAVPAP

-1139 TLQEDDVSDLEF
+1139 TAQEDDVSDLEL

-1156 IRPFMMTAFGA
+1156 TRPFMMTAFGA

-1190 AENLDTDGVPIDND
+1190 VENLDTDGVPIDND

>member
-70 SDDGGFLNAESVL
+70 SDDGGFLNDESVL

-93 VLHRFAVL
+93 VLHRLAVL

-141 YQDLKTLF
+141 YQELKTLF
-149 GNPEIPFE
+149 GTPEIPFE

-283 TDRSTS
+283 TDRGSS
-289 APFFSILFRSDSVL
+289 APFFSILFSSDSVL

-432 ATPVTVRNQPVQT
+432 ATPVTVRNQSVQT

-456 DDLEEVDA
+456 DDLEETDA
-464 VEPVEDLEE
+464 VEPVEDLED
-473 ADGAEPVEDLE
+473 ADGVEPADGLE

-490 PVDDLE
+490 PV
-496 ATGGVEPVDDLEEV
+496 
-510 DAVESVED
+510 
-518 LEEADGE
+518 
-525 ESVEDL
+525 
-531 EEADGVEPVD
+531 
-541 DLEEAD
+541 
-547 SVEPVEDLEEADGV
+547 
-561 EPADDLEEADGVEP
+561 
-575 VDDLE
+575 
-580 EADGE
+580 
-585 ESVED
+585 
-590 LEEADGVEP
+590 
-599 VDDLEEADGVEPVE
+599 
-613 DLEYTDGVEPVDD
+613 
-626 LEEVDAVEPVED
+626 
-638 LEEAD
+638 
-643 GAEPVDDLEEADSVE
+643 
-658 PAEDLEEADSVEPV
+658 EDLEEADSVEPV
-672 EDLEEADV
+672 EDLEE
-680 VEPVDDLEETDGAEP
+680 VDSE
-695 VEDLEYTDGVE
+695 
-706 PVDDLEEADG
+706 
-716 AEPVEDLEEADGEE
+716 
-730 SVDGLEEADSVE
+730 
-742 PAEDLEEADGVE
+742 E

-763 SVEPA
+763 
-768 EDLEEADG
+768 
-776 VEPVEDLEEA
+776 
-786 DGVEPV
+786 
-792 DDLEEADG
+792 
-800 AEPVEDLEEADGEES
+800 
-815 VEDLEEADVVEP
+815 
-827 ADDLEEADVVEPVDD
+827 
-842 LEATGGV
+842 T
-849 EPAEDLE
+849 
-856 EADGVEP
+856 
-863 VDDLEEVDAVE
+863 
-874 PVEDLEEADGAEPAE
+874 
-889 DLEEADGVEPVDG
+889 
-902 LEEADSVE
+902 
-910 PAEDLEEA
+910 
-918 DGVEPVEDL
+918 
-927 EEADGVEPV
+927 
-936 DGLEEADSVEPA
+936 
-948 EDLEEAGG
+948 
-956 VKSVEELEDTDGVEP
+956 
-971 VEDLEEAD
+971 
-979 VVESADDLEEADG
+979 
-992 VEPVDDLEATGGV
+992 V
-1005 KSVEVSEDEIDET
+1005 KSVEVSEDEIDEP
-1018 SESFGTAIFGKTD
+1018 SESFGTALFGKTD

-1042 DADEKLNAIKSVLT
+1042 DADEKLNVIKSVLT

-1062 GQKTLENVNAMNTAQ
+1062 SQKTLENVNAMNTSQ

-1120 SSLGNSENTSVPAP
+1120 SSLGNSENTAVPTP

-1139 TLQEDDVSDLEF
+1139 TAQEDDVSDLEL

-1156 IRPFMMTAFGA
+1156 TRPFMMTAFGA

>member
-70 SDDGGFLNAESVL
+70 SDDGGFLNDESVL

-93 VLHRFAVL
+93 VLHRLAVL

-141 YQDLKTLF
+141 YQELKTLF
-149 GNPEIPFE
+149 GTPEIPFE

-283 TDRSTS
+283 TNRSTS
-289 APFFSILFRSDSVL
+289 APFFSILFSSDSVL

-382 GRRGKKHSAELDTM
+382 GRRGKRHSAELDTI

-432 ATPVTVRNQPVQT
+432 ATPVTVRNQSVQT

-473 ADGAEPVEDLE
+473 ADGAEPVE
-484 EADGVE
+484 
-490 PVDDLE
+490 
-496 ATGGVEPVDDLEEV
+496 
-510 DAVESVED
+510 
-518 LEEADGE
+518 
-525 ESVEDL
+525 
-531 EEADGVEPVD
+531 
-541 DLEEAD
+541 
-547 SVEPVEDLEEADGV
+547 
-561 EPADDLEEADGVEP
+561 
-575 VDDLE
+575 
-580 EADGE
+580 
-585 ESVED
+585 
-590 LEEADGVEP
+590 
-599 VDDLEEADGVEPVE
+599 
-613 DLEYTDGVEPVDD
+613 
-626 LEEVDAVEPVED
+626 
-638 LEEAD
+638 
-643 GAEPVDDLEEADSVE
+643 
-658 PAEDLEEADSVEPV
+658 
-672 EDLEEADV
+672 
-680 VEPVDDLEETDGAEP
+680 
-695 VEDLEYTDGVE
+695 
-706 PVDDLEEADG
+706 
-716 AEPVEDLEEADGEE
+716 
-730 SVDGLEEADSVE
+730 
-742 PAEDLEEADGVE
+742 
-754 PADDLEEAD
+754 
-763 SVEPA
+763 
-768 EDLEEADG
+768 
-776 VEPVEDLEEA
+776 
-786 DGVEPV
+786 
-792 DDLEEADG
+792 
-800 AEPVEDLEEADGEES
+800 
-815 VEDLEEADVVEP
+815 
-827 ADDLEEADVVEPVDD
+827 
-842 LEATGGV
+842 
-849 EPAEDLE
+849 
-856 EADGVEP
+856 
-863 VDDLEEVDAVE
+863 
-874 PVEDLEEADGAEPAE
+874 
-889 DLEEADGVEPVDG
+889 
-902 LEEADSVE
+902 
-910 PAEDLEEA
+910 
-918 DGVEPVEDL
+918 
-927 EEADGVEPV
+927 
-936 DGLEEADSVEPA
+936 
-948 EDLEEAGG
+948 
-956 VKSVEELEDTDGVEP
+956 
-971 VEDLEEAD
+971 
-979 VVESADDLEEADG
+979 
-992 VEPVDDLEATGGV
+992 DLEATGGV

-1042 DADEKLNAIKSVLT
+1042 DADEKLNVIKSVLT

-1062 GQKTLENVNAMNTAQ
+1062 SQKTLKNVNAMNTAQ

-1156 IRPFMMTAFGA
+1156 TRPFMMTAFGA

-1190 AENLDTDGVPIDND
+1190 VENLDTDGVPIDND

>member
-456 DDLEEVDA
+456 EDLEDTDG

-541 DLEEAD
+541 GLEEVDGAEPVDDLEEAD

-561 EPADDLEEADGVEP
+561 EPADGLEEADGVEP

-580 EADGE
+580 EADGVEPADGLE
-585 ESVED
+585 EADGAEPVED

-599 VDDLEEADGVEPVE
+599 VDDLEEADGVEPVDGLEEVDAVEPVE
-613 DLEYTDGVEPVDD
+613 DLEEADGEESVEDLEEADVVEPADDLEEADGVEPVDD

-643 GAEPVDDLEEADSVE
+643 GIESVDGLEEADSVE
-658 PAEDLEEADSVEPV
+658 PAE
-672 EDLEEADV
+672 
-680 VEPVDDLEETDGAEP
+680 
-695 VEDLEYTDGVE
+695 
-706 PVDDLEEADG
+706 DLEEADG

-730 SVDGLEEADSVE
+730 SVDGLEEADGVE
-742 PAEDLEEADGVE
+742 PADGLEEADGAE
-754 PADDLEEAD
+754 P
-763 SVEPA
+763 V

-786 DGVEPV
+786 DGAEPVEDLEDTDGVEPV

-815 VEDLEEADVVEP
+815 VEDLEEAD
-827 ADDLEEADVVEPVDD
+827 
-842 LEATGGV
+842 GV
-849 EPAEDLE
+849 EPA
-856 EADGVEP
+856 
-863 VDDLEEVDAVE
+863 
-874 PVEDLEEADGAEPAE
+874 
-889 DLEEADGVEPVDG
+889 
-902 LEEADSVE
+902 
-910 PAEDLEEA
+910 
-918 DGVEPVEDL
+918 
-927 EEADGVEPV
+927 
-936 DGLEEADSVEPA
+936 
-948 EDLEEAGG
+948 
-956 VKSVEELEDTDGVEP
+956 
-971 VEDLEEAD
+971 
-979 VVESADDLEEADG
+979 
-992 VEPVDDLEATGGV
+992 DDLEATGGV

-1156 IRPFMMTAFGA
+1156 TRPFMMTAFGA

>member
-70 SDDGGFLNAESVL
+70 SDDGGFLNDESVL

-432 ATPVTVRNQPVQT
+432 ATPVTVRNQSVQT

-456 DDLEEVDA
+456 
-464 VEPVEDLEE
+464 EDLE
-473 ADGAEPVEDLE
+473 D
-484 EADGVE
+484 
-490 PVDDLE
+490 
-496 ATGGVEPVDDLEEV
+496 V
-510 DAVESVED
+510 DA
-518 LEEADGE
+518 
-525 ESVEDL
+525 
-531 EEADGVEPVD
+531 
-541 DLEEAD
+541 
-547 SVEPVEDLEEADGV
+547 
-561 EPADDLEEADGVEP
+561 
-575 VDDLE
+575 
-580 EADGE
+580 
-585 ESVED
+585 
-590 LEEADGVEP
+590 
-599 VDDLEEADGVEPVE
+599 
-613 DLEYTDGVEPVDD
+613 
-626 LEEVDAVEPVED
+626 
-638 LEEAD
+638 
-643 GAEPVDDLEEADSVE
+643 VE
-658 PAEDLEEADSVEPV
+658 PAEDLEEA
-672 EDLEEADV
+672 
-680 VEPVDDLEETDGAEP
+680 G
-695 VEDLEYTDGVE
+695 GVE
-706 PVDDLEEADG
+706 PV
-716 AEPVEDLEEADGEE
+716 
-730 SVDGLEEADSVE
+730 
-742 PAEDLEEADGVE
+742 
-754 PADDLEEAD
+754 
-763 SVEPA
+763 

-792 DDLEEADG
+792 EDLEEADG
-800 AEPVEDLEEADGEES
+800 VEPAEDLEDVDAVETVEDLEEADGVEP
-815 VEDLEEADVVEP
+815 VEDLEDADGGEP
-827 ADDLEEADVVEPVDD
+827 VDDLEEADVVEPVDD
-842 LEATGGV
+842 LEDADSV
-849 EPAEDLE
+849 EPVDDLEDVDAIEPVEDLE

-863 VDDLEEVDAVE
+863 VDDLEEANGVEPADDLEEVDGAE
-874 PVEDLEEADGAEPAE
+874 PVEDLEEADS
-889 DLEEADGVEPVDG
+889 VEPVDDLEEVDVVEPADV
-902 LEEADSVE
+902 LEEAG
-910 PAEDLEEA
+910 
-918 DGVEPVEDL
+918 GVEPVEDL
-927 EEADGVEPV
+927 EDVDAVEPV
-936 DGLEEADSVEPA
+936 
-948 EDLEEAGG
+948 
-956 VKSVEELEDTDGVEP
+956 
-971 VEDLEEAD
+971 
-979 VVESADDLEEADG
+979 DDLEEADG

-1156 IRPFMMTAFGA
+1156 TRPFMMTAFGA

-1190 AENLDTDGVPIDND
+1190 VENLDTDGVPIDND

>member
-456 DDLEEVDA
+456 DDLEE
-464 VEPVEDLEE
+464 
-473 ADGAEPVEDLE
+473 ADGAEPV
-484 EADGVE
+484 
-490 PVDDLE
+490 
-496 ATGGVEPVDDLEEV
+496 
-510 DAVESVED
+510 
-518 LEEADGE
+518 
-525 ESVEDL
+525 
-531 EEADGVEPVD
+531 
-541 DLEEAD
+541 
-547 SVEPVEDLEEADGV
+547 
-561 EPADDLEEADGVEP
+561 
-575 VDDLE
+575 
-580 EADGE
+580 
-585 ESVED
+585 
-590 LEEADGVEP
+590 
-599 VDDLEEADGVEPVE
+599 
-613 DLEYTDGVEPVDD
+613 
-626 LEEVDAVEPVED
+626 
-638 LEEAD
+638 
-643 GAEPVDDLEEADSVE
+643 
-658 PAEDLEEADSVEPV
+658 
-672 EDLEEADV
+672 
-680 VEPVDDLEETDGAEP
+680 
-695 VEDLEYTDGVE
+695 
-706 PVDDLEEADG
+706 
-716 AEPVEDLEEADGEE
+716 
-730 SVDGLEEADSVE
+730 
-742 PAEDLEEADGVE
+742 
-754 PADDLEEAD
+754 
-763 SVEPA
+763 

-786 DGVEPV
+786 DG
-792 DDLEEADG
+792 
-800 AEPVEDLEEADGEES
+800 EES
-815 VEDLEEADVVEP
+815 VEDLEEVDVVEP
-827 ADDLEEADVVEPVDD
+827 A
-842 LEATGGV
+842 
-849 EPAEDLE
+849 
-856 EADGVEP
+856 
-863 VDDLEEVDAVE
+863 
-874 PVEDLEEADGAEPAE
+874 
-889 DLEEADGVEPVDG
+889 
-902 LEEADSVE
+902 
-910 PAEDLEEA
+910 
-918 DGVEPVEDL
+918 
-927 EEADGVEPV
+927 
-936 DGLEEADSVEPA
+936 
-948 EDLEEAGG
+948 
-956 VKSVEELEDTDGVEP
+956 
-971 VEDLEEAD
+971 
-979 VVESADDLEEADG
+979 
-992 VEPVDDLEATGGV
+992 DDLEATGGV

-1156 IRPFMMTAFGA
+1156 TRPFMMTAFGA

>member
-93 VLHRFAVL
+93 VLHRLAVL

-141 YQDLKTLF
+141 YQELKTLF
-149 GNPEIPFE
+149 GTPEIPFE

-245 ADAELLKIW
+245 ADAGLLKIW

-283 TDRSTS
+283 TNRSTS
-289 APFFSILFRSDSVL
+289 APFFSILFSSDSVL

-484 EADGVE
+484 EADGE
-490 PVDDLE
+490 
-496 ATGGVEPVDDLEEV
+496 
-510 DAVESVED
+510 ESVED

-547 SVEPVEDLEEADGV
+547 GAEPVEDLEEADGV
-561 EPADDLEEADGVEP
+561 EPA
-575 VDDLE
+575 
-580 EADGE
+580 
-585 ESVED
+585 
-590 LEEADGVEP
+590 
-599 VDDLEEADGVEPVE
+599 
-613 DLEYTDGVEPVDD
+613 
-626 LEEVDAVEPVED
+626 
-638 LEEAD
+638 
-643 GAEPVDDLEEADSVE
+643 
-658 PAEDLEEADSVEPV
+658 
-672 EDLEEADV
+672 
-680 VEPVDDLEETDGAEP
+680 
-695 VEDLEYTDGVE
+695 
-706 PVDDLEEADG
+706 
-716 AEPVEDLEEADGEE
+716 
-730 SVDGLEEADSVE
+730 
-742 PAEDLEEADGVE
+742 
-754 PADDLEEAD
+754 
-763 SVEPA
+763 
-768 EDLEEADG
+768 
-776 VEPVEDLEEA
+776 
-786 DGVEPV
+786 
-792 DDLEEADG
+792 
-800 AEPVEDLEEADGEES
+800 
-815 VEDLEEADVVEP
+815 
-827 ADDLEEADVVEPVDD
+827 
-842 LEATGGV
+842 
-849 EPAEDLE
+849 
-856 EADGVEP
+856 
-863 VDDLEEVDAVE
+863 
-874 PVEDLEEADGAEPAE
+874 
-889 DLEEADGVEPVDG
+889 
-902 LEEADSVE
+902 
-910 PAEDLEEA
+910 
-918 DGVEPVEDL
+918 
-927 EEADGVEPV
+927 
-936 DGLEEADSVEPA
+936 
-948 EDLEEAGG
+948 
-956 VKSVEELEDTDGVEP
+956 
-971 VEDLEEAD
+971 
-979 VVESADDLEEADG
+979 
-992 VEPVDDLEATGGV
+992 DDLEATGGV

-1042 DADEKLNAIKSVLT
+1042 DADEKLNVIKSVLT

-1120 SSLGNSENTSVPAP
+1120 SSLGNSENTAVPAP

-1139 TLQEDDVSDLEF
+1139 TAQEDDVSDLEL

-1156 IRPFMMTAFGA
+1156 TRPFMMTAFGA

-1190 AENLDTDGVPIDND
+1190 VENLDTDGVPIDND

>member
-456 DDLEEVDA
+456 EDLEDTDGVEPADDLEEVDA

-473 ADGAEPVEDLE
+473 ADG
-484 EADGVE
+484 VE
-490 PVDDLE
+490 P
-496 ATGGVEPVDDLEEV
+496 
-510 DAVESVED
+510 VED

-531 EEADGVEPVD
+531 EEVD
-541 DLEEAD
+541 
-547 SVEPVEDLEEADGV
+547 V
-561 EPADDLEEADGVEP
+561 
-575 VDDLE
+575 
-580 EADGE
+580 
-585 ESVED
+585 
-590 LEEADGVEP
+590 
-599 VDDLEEADGVEPVE
+599 
-613 DLEYTDGVEPVDD
+613 
-626 LEEVDAVEPVED
+626 
-638 LEEAD
+638 
-643 GAEPVDDLEEADSVE
+643 
-658 PAEDLEEADSVEPV
+658 
-672 EDLEEADV
+672 
-680 VEPVDDLEETDGAEP
+680 
-695 VEDLEYTDGVE
+695 
-706 PVDDLEEADG
+706 
-716 AEPVEDLEEADGEE
+716 
-730 SVDGLEEADSVE
+730 
-742 PAEDLEEADGVE
+742 VE

-776 VEPVEDLEEA
+776 VEPA
-786 DGVEPV
+786 
-792 DDLEEADG
+792 
-800 AEPVEDLEEADGEES
+800 
-815 VEDLEEADVVEP
+815 
-827 ADDLEEADVVEPVDD
+827 
-842 LEATGGV
+842 
-849 EPAEDLE
+849 
-856 EADGVEP
+856 
-863 VDDLEEVDAVE
+863 
-874 PVEDLEEADGAEPAE
+874 
-889 DLEEADGVEPVDG
+889 
-902 LEEADSVE
+902 
-910 PAEDLEEA
+910 
-918 DGVEPVEDL
+918 
-927 EEADGVEPV
+927 
-936 DGLEEADSVEPA
+936 
-948 EDLEEAGG
+948 
-956 VKSVEELEDTDGVEP
+956 
-971 VEDLEEAD
+971 
-979 VVESADDLEEADG
+979 
-992 VEPVDDLEATGGV
+992 DDLEATGGV

-1156 IRPFMMTAFGA
+1156 TRPFMMTAFGA

>member
-456 DDLEEVDA
+456 DDLEE
-464 VEPVEDLEE
+464 
-473 ADGAEPVEDLE
+473 
-484 EADGVE
+484 
-490 PVDDLE
+490 
-496 ATGGVEPVDDLEEV
+496 
-510 DAVESVED
+510 
-518 LEEADGE
+518 
-525 ESVEDL
+525 
-531 EEADGVEPVD
+531 
-541 DLEEAD
+541 
-547 SVEPVEDLEEADGV
+547 
-561 EPADDLEEADGVEP
+561 
-575 VDDLE
+575 
-580 EADGE
+580 
-585 ESVED
+585 
-590 LEEADGVEP
+590 
-599 VDDLEEADGVEPVE
+599 
-613 DLEYTDGVEPVDD
+613 
-626 LEEVDAVEPVED
+626 
-638 LEEAD
+638 
-643 GAEPVDDLEEADSVE
+643 
-658 PAEDLEEADSVEPV
+658 
-672 EDLEEADV
+672 
-680 VEPVDDLEETDGAEP
+680 
-695 VEDLEYTDGVE
+695 
-706 PVDDLEEADG
+706 
-716 AEPVEDLEEADGEE
+716 
-730 SVDGLEEADSVE
+730 
-742 PAEDLEEADGVE
+742 
-754 PADDLEEAD
+754 
-763 SVEPA
+763 
-768 EDLEEADG
+768 
-776 VEPVEDLEEA
+776 
-786 DGVEPV
+786 
-792 DDLEEADG
+792 ADG

-815 VEDLEEADVVEP
+815 VEDLEEVDVVEP
-827 ADDLEEADVVEPVDD
+827 ADDLEEAD
-842 LEATGGV
+842 
-849 EPAEDLE
+849 
-856 EADGVEP
+856 
-863 VDDLEEVDAVE
+863 
-874 PVEDLEEADGAEPAE
+874 
-889 DLEEADGVEPVDG
+889 
-902 LEEADSVE
+902 
-910 PAEDLEEA
+910 
-918 DGVEPVEDL
+918 
-927 EEADGVEPV
+927 
-936 DGLEEADSVEPA
+936 
-948 EDLEEAGG
+948 
-956 VKSVEELEDTDGVEP
+956 
-971 VEDLEEAD
+971 
-979 VVESADDLEEADG
+979 
-992 VEPVDDLEATGGV
+992 
-1005 KSVEVSEDEIDET
+1005 
-1018 SESFGTAIFGKTD
+1018 
-1031 DLFEFASSPFF
+1031 
-1042 DADEKLNAIKSVLT
+1042 
-1056 NDNFEE
+1056 
-1062 GQKTLENVNAMNTAQ
+1062 
-1077 KYGIIDSEPLEFSDP
+1077 
-1092 AVEQESNP
+1092 
-1100 DMSLADGFEIF
+1100 
-1111 YPGDELFSA
+1111 
-1120 SSLGNSENTSVPAP
+1120 
-1134 EENKV
+1134 
-1139 TLQEDDVSDLEF
+1139 
-1151 LSEGE
+1151 
-1156 IRPFMMTAFGA
+1156 
-1167 NNNHVTDLSYEAIV
+1167 
-1181 EGDDGVYQI
+1181 
-1190 AENLDTDGVPIDND
+1190 
-1204 FQNLVNSVLK
+1204 

>member
-456 DDLEEVDA
+456 DDLEEADGAEPVEDLEETDG
-464 VEPVEDLEE
+464 VEPVDDLEE

-484 EADGVE
+484 EADGEESVEDLEEVDVVEPADDLEEADSVEPAEDLEEADGVE
-490 PVDDLE
+490 PVEDLE
-496 ATGGVEPVDDLEEV
+496 EADSVEPAEDLEEAGGVELVDDLEEADGV
-510 DAVESVED
+510 EPAEDLEEADGEESVED

-547 SVEPVEDLEEADGV
+547 VVEPVDDLEATGGV

-575 VDDLE
+575 VDDLEEVDAVEPVEDLEETDGAEPVEDLEDTDGVEPADDLEEADGEESVEDLEEADGAEPVDGLEEADGEESVEDLE

-599 VDDLEEADGVEPVE
+599 VDDLEEADGVEPV
-613 DLEYTDGVEPVDD
+613 D
-626 LEEVDAVEPVED
+626 
-638 LEEAD
+638 
-643 GAEPVDDLEEADSVE
+643 
-658 PAEDLEEADSVEPV
+658 
-672 EDLEEADV
+672 
-680 VEPVDDLEETDGAEP
+680 
-695 VEDLEYTDGVE
+695 
-706 PVDDLEEADG
+706 
-716 AEPVEDLEEADGEE
+716 
-730 SVDGLEEADSVE
+730 
-742 PAEDLEEADGVE
+742 DLEEADGVE

-763 SVEPA
+763 
-768 EDLEEADG
+768 
-776 VEPVEDLEEA
+776 
-786 DGVEPV
+786 
-792 DDLEEADG
+792 
-800 AEPVEDLEEADGEES
+800 
-815 VEDLEEADVVEP
+815 VVEP
-827 ADDLEEADVVEPVDD
+827 A
-842 LEATGGV
+842 
-849 EPAEDLE
+849 
-856 EADGVEP
+856 
-863 VDDLEEVDAVE
+863 
-874 PVEDLEEADGAEPAE
+874 
-889 DLEEADGVEPVDG
+889 
-902 LEEADSVE
+902 
-910 PAEDLEEA
+910 
-918 DGVEPVEDL
+918 
-927 EEADGVEPV
+927 
-936 DGLEEADSVEPA
+936 
-948 EDLEEAGG
+948 
-956 VKSVEELEDTDGVEP
+956 
-971 VEDLEEAD
+971 
-979 VVESADDLEEADG
+979 
-992 VEPVDDLEATGGV
+992 DDLEATGGV

-1156 IRPFMMTAFGA
+1156 TRPFMMTAFGA

>member
-93 VLHRFAVL
+93 VLHRLAVL

-141 YQDLKTLF
+141 YQELKTLF
-149 GNPEIPFE
+149 GTPEIPFE

-283 TDRSTS
+283 TNRSTS
-289 APFFSILFRSDSVL
+289 APFFSILFSSDSVL

-382 GRRGKKHSAELDTM
+382 GRRGKRHSAELDTI

-432 ATPVTVRNQPVQT
+432 ATPVTVRNQSVQT

-456 DDLEEVDA
+456 
-464 VEPVEDLEE
+464 EDLE
-473 ADGAEPVEDLE
+473 D
-484 EADGVE
+484 
-490 PVDDLE
+490 
-496 ATGGVEPVDDLEEV
+496 V
-510 DAVESVED
+510 DA
-518 LEEADGE
+518 
-525 ESVEDL
+525 
-531 EEADGVEPVD
+531 
-541 DLEEAD
+541 
-547 SVEPVEDLEEADGV
+547 
-561 EPADDLEEADGVEP
+561 
-575 VDDLE
+575 
-580 EADGE
+580 
-585 ESVED
+585 
-590 LEEADGVEP
+590 
-599 VDDLEEADGVEPVE
+599 
-613 DLEYTDGVEPVDD
+613 
-626 LEEVDAVEPVED
+626 
-638 LEEAD
+638 
-643 GAEPVDDLEEADSVE
+643 VE
-658 PAEDLEEADSVEPV
+658 PAEDLEEA
-672 EDLEEADV
+672 
-680 VEPVDDLEETDGAEP
+680 G
-695 VEDLEYTDGVE
+695 GVE
-706 PVDDLEEADG
+706 PV
-716 AEPVEDLEEADGEE
+716 
-730 SVDGLEEADSVE
+730 
-742 PAEDLEEADGVE
+742 
-754 PADDLEEAD
+754 
-763 SVEPA
+763 

-792 DDLEEADG
+792 EDLEEADGVEPAEDLEDVDAVETVEDLEEADGVEPVEDLEDADGGEPVDDLEEADVVEPVDDLEDADSVEPVDDLEDVDAIEPVEDLEEADGVEPLEDLEEADGVEPVDDLEEVDVVEPVDDLEEVDVVEPVDGLEDADSVEPVDDLEDVDAVEPLEDLEEADGVEAVEDLQDVEAVEPVEVLEEAGGVEPVEDLEDVDAVEPVDDLEEADG
-800 AEPVEDLEEADGEES
+800 VEPVEDLEDVDAVEPVDDLEDADGVEPADVLEEADGVEPVDDLEEADGVEPVDGLEEVDAVEPVEDLEEADGEES

-827 ADDLEEADVVEPVDD
+827 ADDLEEAD
-842 LEATGGV
+842 
-849 EPAEDLE
+849 
-856 EADGVEP
+856 GVEP

-874 PVEDLEEADGAEPAE
+874 PVEDLEEADGIES
-889 DLEEADGVEPVDG
+889 VDG

-918 DGVEPVEDL
+918 DGAEPVEDLEEADGEESVDGLEEADGVEPADGLEEADGAEPVEDL
-927 EEADGVEPV
+927 EEADGVEP
-936 DGLEEADSVEPA
+936 A
-948 EDLEEAGG
+948 
-956 VKSVEELEDTDGVEP
+956 
-971 VEDLEEAD
+971 
-979 VVESADDLEEADG
+979 
-992 VEPVDDLEATGGV
+992 DDLEATGGV

-1156 IRPFMMTAFGA
+1156 TRPFMMTAFGA

>member
-70 SDDGGFLNAESVL
+70 SDDGGFLNDESVL

-93 VLHRFAVL
+93 VLHRLAVL

-141 YQDLKTLF
+141 YQELKTLF
-149 GNPEIPFE
+149 GTPEIPFE

-209 IEKKIISVNQ
+209 LEKKIISVNQ

-283 TDRSTS
+283 TNRSTS
-289 APFFSILFRSDSVL
+289 APFFSILFSSDSVL

-382 GRRGKKHSAELDTM
+382 GRRGKRHSAELDTI

-451 EPEPV
+451 EPEPA
-456 DDLEEVDA
+456 DDLEEADG

-496 ATGGVEPVDDLEEV
+496 
-510 DAVESVED
+510 
-518 LEEADGE
+518 
-525 ESVEDL
+525 
-531 EEADGVEPVD
+531 
-541 DLEEAD
+541 
-547 SVEPVEDLEEADGV
+547 
-561 EPADDLEEADGVEP
+561 
-575 VDDLE
+575 
-580 EADGE
+580 
-585 ESVED
+585 
-590 LEEADGVEP
+590 
-599 VDDLEEADGVEPVE
+599 
-613 DLEYTDGVEPVDD
+613 
-626 LEEVDAVEPVED
+626 
-638 LEEAD
+638 
-643 GAEPVDDLEEADSVE
+643 EADSVE
-658 PAEDLEEADSVEPV
+658 PAE
-672 EDLEEADV
+672 
-680 VEPVDDLEETDGAEP
+680 
-695 VEDLEYTDGVE
+695 
-706 PVDDLEEADG
+706 DLEEADG

-730 SVDGLEEADSVE
+730 SVDG
-742 PAEDLEEADGVE
+742 
-754 PADDLEEAD
+754 
-763 SVEPA
+763 
-768 EDLEEADG
+768 
-776 VEPVEDLEEA
+776 
-786 DGVEPV
+786 
-792 DDLEEADG
+792 
-800 AEPVEDLEEADGEES
+800 
-815 VEDLEEADVVEP
+815 
-827 ADDLEEADVVEPVDD
+827 
-842 LEATGGV
+842 
-849 EPAEDLE
+849 
-856 EADGVEP
+856 
-863 VDDLEEVDAVE
+863 
-874 PVEDLEEADGAEPAE
+874 
-889 DLEEADGVEPVDG
+889 
-902 LEEADSVE
+902 
-910 PAEDLEEA
+910 
-918 DGVEPVEDL
+918 
-927 EEADGVEPV
+927 
-936 DGLEEADSVEPA
+936 
-948 EDLEEAGG
+948 
-956 VKSVEELEDTDGVEP
+956 
-971 VEDLEEAD
+971 
-979 VVESADDLEEADG
+979 LEEADG

-1156 IRPFMMTAFGA
+1156 NRPFMMTAFGA

-1190 AENLDTDGVPIDND
+1190 VENLDTDGVPIDND

>member
-163 GEETHPYRIGIDGQN
+163 GEETHPYRIGIDGKN

-456 DDLEEVDA
+456 DDLEEADGVEPVEDLEEADGIESVEDLEEADGEESVEDLEEADVVEPTEDLEEVDAVEPVEDLEEADGIESVEDLEEADGVEPVDDLEEADSVEPAEDLEEADGVEPVEDLEDTDVVEPAEDLEETDGVEPADDLEEADGVEPVDDLEEVDAVEPVEDLEEVDA

-496 ATGGVEPVDDLEEV
+496 EV
-510 DAVESVED
+510 DAVEPVEDLEEADGIESVED

-541 DLEEAD
+541 GLEEAD
-547 SVEPVEDLEEADGV
+547 GVEPVEDLEDTDVV
-561 EPADDLEEADGVEP
+561 EPADDLEEADGAEPVEDLEEADVVEP
-575 VDDLE
+575 VEDLE

-599 VDDLEEADGVEPVE
+599 V
-613 DLEYTDGVEPVDD
+613 
-626 LEEVDAVEPVED
+626 
-638 LEEAD
+638 
-643 GAEPVDDLEEADSVE
+643 
-658 PAEDLEEADSVEPV
+658 
-672 EDLEEADV
+672 
-680 VEPVDDLEETDGAEP
+680 
-695 VEDLEYTDGVE
+695 
-706 PVDDLEEADG
+706 
-716 AEPVEDLEEADGEE
+716 
-730 SVDGLEEADSVE
+730 
-742 PAEDLEEADGVE
+742 EDLEEADGVE
-754 PADDLEEAD
+754 PADG
-763 SVEPA
+763 
-768 EDLEEADG
+768 LEEADG

-786 DGVEPV
+786 DGIES
-792 DDLEEADG
+792 
-800 AEPVEDLEEADGEES
+800 VEDLEEADGEES
-815 VEDLEEADVVEP
+815 VEDLEEAD
-827 ADDLEEADVVEPVDD
+827 
-842 LEATGGV
+842 GV
-849 EPAEDLE
+849 EPAE
-856 EADGVEP
+856 
-863 VDDLEEVDAVE
+863 DLEEVDAVE
-874 PVEDLEEADGAEPAE
+874 PVEDLEEADGIE
-889 DLEEADGVEPVDG
+889 
-902 LEEADSVE
+902 SVE
-910 PAEDLEEA
+910 
-918 DGVEPVEDL
+918 
-927 EEADGVEPV
+927 
-936 DGLEEADSVEPA
+936 
-948 EDLEEAGG
+948 
-956 VKSVEELEDTDGVEP
+956 
-971 VEDLEEAD
+971 
-979 VVESADDLEEADG
+979 DLEEADG

-1156 IRPFMMTAFGA
+1156 TRPFMMTAFGA

>member
-283 TDRSTS
+283 TNRSTS
-289 APFFSILFRSDSVL
+289 APFFSILFSSDSVL

-382 GRRGKKHSAELDTM
+382 GRRGKRHSAELDTI

-432 ATPVTVRNQPVQT
+432 ATPVTVRNQSVQT

-456 DDLEEVDA
+456 
-464 VEPVEDLEE
+464 EDLE
-473 ADGAEPVEDLE
+473 D
-484 EADGVE
+484 
-490 PVDDLE
+490 
-496 ATGGVEPVDDLEEV
+496 V
-510 DAVESVED
+510 DA
-518 LEEADGE
+518 
-525 ESVEDL
+525 
-531 EEADGVEPVD
+531 
-541 DLEEAD
+541 
-547 SVEPVEDLEEADGV
+547 
-561 EPADDLEEADGVEP
+561 
-575 VDDLE
+575 
-580 EADGE
+580 
-585 ESVED
+585 
-590 LEEADGVEP
+590 
-599 VDDLEEADGVEPVE
+599 
-613 DLEYTDGVEPVDD
+613 
-626 LEEVDAVEPVED
+626 
-638 LEEAD
+638 
-643 GAEPVDDLEEADSVE
+643 
-658 PAEDLEEADSVEPV
+658 
-672 EDLEEADV
+672 
-680 VEPVDDLEETDGAEP
+680 
-695 VEDLEYTDGVE
+695 
-706 PVDDLEEADG
+706 
-716 AEPVEDLEEADGEE
+716 
-730 SVDGLEEADSVE
+730 
-742 PAEDLEEADGVE
+742 
-754 PADDLEEAD
+754 
-763 SVEPA
+763 
-768 EDLEEADG
+768 
-776 VEPVEDLEEA
+776 
-786 DGVEPV
+786 
-792 DDLEEADG
+792 
-800 AEPVEDLEEADGEES
+800 
-815 VEDLEEADVVEP
+815 
-827 ADDLEEADVVEPVDD
+827 
-842 LEATGGV
+842 
-849 EPAEDLE
+849 
-856 EADGVEP
+856 
-863 VDDLEEVDAVE
+863 
-874 PVEDLEEADGAEPAE
+874 
-889 DLEEADGVEPVDG
+889 
-902 LEEADSVE
+902 
-910 PAEDLEEA
+910 
-918 DGVEPVEDL
+918 
-927 EEADGVEPV
+927 
-936 DGLEEADSVEPA
+936 VEPA

-956 VKSVEELEDTDGVEP
+956 VEPVEDLEDVDAVEP
-971 VEDLEEAD
+971 VDDLEEAD
-979 VVESADDLEEADG
+979 VVEPIDDLEEAD
-992 VEPVDDLEATGGV
+992 TV

-1062 GQKTLENVNAMNTAQ
+1062 SQKTLKNVNAMNTAQ

-1120 SSLGNSENTSVPAP
+1120 SSLGNSENTAVPAP

-1139 TLQEDDVSDLEF
+1139 TAQEDDVSDLEL

-1156 IRPFMMTAFGA
+1156 TRPFMMTAFGA

-1190 AENLDTDGVPIDND
+1190 VENLDTDGVPIDND

>member
-70 SDDGGFLNAESVL
+70 SDDGGFLNDESVL

-93 VLHRFAVL
+93 VLHRLAVL

-128 DYRLDAGRRIYSN
+128 DYRLDAERRIYSN
-141 YQDLKTLF
+141 YQELKTLF
-149 GNPEIPFE
+149 GTPEIPFE

-289 APFFSILFRSDSVL
+289 VPFFSILFSSDSVL

-382 GRRGKKHSAELDTM
+382 GRRGKKHSAELDTI

-456 DDLEEVDA
+456 EDLEDVDAVEPAEDLEDVGGVEPVEDLEEVDA

-473 ADGAEPVEDLE
+473 ADGVEPVEDLEEADVVEPVDDLEEANGVEPANDLEEADAVEPAEDLEEADSVEPVDDLEEVDVVEPADGLEDADGVEPVEDLEESDGVEPVDGLEEADSVESVEDLEDADVVEPVDDLEEANGVEPADDLEEVDGAEPVEDLEEADSVEPVDDLEEVDVVEPADGLEDADVVEPIDDLEDVDGVEPANDLEEADAVEPVKDLEEADTVKSVEDLEEADGVEPADGLEEAEGVEPADDLEEADAVEPVEDLGEADSVEPVEDLE

-490 PVDDLE
+490 PVEDLE
-496 ATGGVEPVDDLEEV
+496 EADVVEPVEDLEEVDVVEPVDGLEDADSVEPVDDLEDV
-510 DAVESVED
+510 DAVEP
-518 LEEADGE
+518 L
-525 ESVEDL
+525 EDL
-531 EEADGVEPVD
+531 EEADGVEAVEDLQDVEAVEPVEVLEEAGGVEPVEDLEVADGVEPVD
-541 DLEEAD
+541 DLEDVDGVEPANDLEEADAVEPVKDLEEADTVKSVEDLEEADVIEPVEDLEEAD

-561 EPADDLEEADGVEP
+561 EPA
-575 VDDLE
+575 
-580 EADGE
+580 
-585 ESVED
+585 ED
-590 LEEADGVEP
+590 LEEAD
-599 VDDLEEADGVEPVE
+599 A
-613 DLEYTDGVEPVDD
+613 
-626 LEEVDAVEPVED
+626 
-638 LEEAD
+638 
-643 GAEPVDDLEEADSVE
+643 VE
-658 PAEDLEEADSVEPV
+658 PAEDLEDVDAVEP
-672 EDLEEADV
+672 A
-680 VEPVDDLEETDGAEP
+680 
-695 VEDLEYTDGVE
+695 
-706 PVDDLEEADG
+706 
-716 AEPVEDLEEADGEE
+716 
-730 SVDGLEEADSVE
+730 DGLEEVDA
-742 PAEDLEEADGVE
+742 VE

-763 SVEPA
+763 
-768 EDLEEADG
+768 G
-776 VEPVEDLEEA
+776 VELVEDLEE
-786 DGVEPV
+786 
-792 DDLEEADG
+792 
-800 AEPVEDLEEADGEES
+800 
-815 VEDLEEADVVEP
+815 
-827 ADDLEEADVVEPVDD
+827 
-842 LEATGGV
+842 T
-849 EPAEDLE
+849 
-856 EADGVEP
+856 
-863 VDDLEEVDAVE
+863 
-874 PVEDLEEADGAEPAE
+874 
-889 DLEEADGVEPVDG
+889 
-902 LEEADSVE
+902 
-910 PAEDLEEA
+910 
-918 DGVEPVEDL
+918 
-927 EEADGVEPV
+927 
-936 DGLEEADSVEPA
+936 
-948 EDLEEAGG
+948 
-956 VKSVEELEDTDGVEP
+956 DT
-971 VEDLEEAD
+971 
-979 VVESADDLEEADG
+979 
-992 VEPVDDLEATGGV
+992 V
-1005 KSVEVSEDEIDET
+1005 KSVEVSEDEIDEP
-1018 SESFGTAIFGKTD
+1018 SESFGTALFGKTD

-1042 DADEKLNAIKSVLT
+1042 DADEKLNVIKSVLT

-1062 GQKTLENVNAMNTAQ
+1062 SQKTLENVNAMNTSQ

-1120 SSLGNSENTSVPAP
+1120 SSLGNSENTAVPTP

-1139 TLQEDDVSDLEF
+1139 TAQEDDVSDLEL

-1156 IRPFMMTAFGA
+1156 TRPFMMTAFGA

>member
-70 SDDGGFLNAESVL
+70 SDDGGFLNDESVL

-93 VLHRFAVL
+93 VLHRLAVL

-141 YQDLKTLF
+141 YQELKTLF
-149 GNPEIPFE
+149 GTPEIPFE

-283 TDRSTS
+283 TDRGSS
-289 APFFSILFRSDSVL
+289 APFFSILFSSDSVL

-451 EPEPV
+451 EPEPADDLEEADSV
-456 DDLEEVDA
+456 EPAEDLEDTDGVEPADDLEEVDA

-473 ADGAEPVEDLE
+473 ADG
-484 EADGVE
+484 VE
-490 PVDDLE
+490 PVK
-496 ATGGVEPVDDLEEV
+496 DLEEV
-510 DAVESVED
+510 DTVKSVED
-518 LEEADGE
+518 LEEAD
-525 ESVEDL
+525 VI
-531 EEADGVEPVD
+531 EPVE

-561 EPADDLEEADGVEP
+561 EPA
-575 VDDLE
+575 
-580 EADGE
+580 
-585 ESVED
+585 ED
-590 LEEADGVEP
+590 LEEADAVEP
-599 VDDLEEADGVEPVE
+599 AE
-613 DLEYTDGVEPVDD
+613 DLEDVDAVEPADG
-626 LEEVDAVEPVED
+626 LEEVDAVEP
-638 LEEAD
+638 AD
-643 GAEPVDDLEEADSVE
+643 
-658 PAEDLEEADSVEPV
+658 
-672 EDLEEADV
+672 
-680 VEPVDDLEETDGAEP
+680 
-695 VEDLEYTDGVE
+695 
-706 PVDDLEEADG
+706 
-716 AEPVEDLEEADGEE
+716 
-730 SVDGLEEADSVE
+730 
-742 PAEDLEEADGVE
+742 
-754 PADDLEEAD
+754 
-763 SVEPA
+763 
-768 EDLEEADG
+768 DLEEADG

-786 DGVEPV
+786 GGVEPADDLEEADAVEPVEDLEDADSVEPV

-800 AEPVEDLEEADGEES
+800 GEPVEDLEEVDGGGPVEDLEEADS
-815 VEDLEEADVVEP
+815 
-827 ADDLEEADVVEPVDD
+827 
-842 LEATGGV
+842 
-849 EPAEDLE
+849 
-856 EADGVEP
+856 VEP
-863 VDDLEEVDAVE
+863 VDDLEEVDV
-874 PVEDLEEADGAEPAE
+874 VGPA
-889 DLEEADGVEPVDG
+889 DG
-902 LEEADSVE
+902 LEEAD
-910 PAEDLEEA
+910 
-918 DGVEPVEDL
+918 
-927 EEADGVEPV
+927 
-936 DGLEEADSVEPA
+936 
-948 EDLEEAGG
+948 
-956 VKSVEELEDTDGVEP
+956 T
-971 VEDLEEAD
+971 
-979 VVESADDLEEADG
+979 
-992 VEPVDDLEATGGV
+992 V
-1005 KSVEVSEDEIDET
+1005 KSVEVSEDEIDEP
-1018 SESFGTAIFGKTD
+1018 SESFGTALFGKTD

-1120 SSLGNSENTSVPAP
+1120 SSLGNSENTAVPAP

-1139 TLQEDDVSDLEF
+1139 TAQEDDVSDLEL

-1156 IRPFMMTAFGA
+1156 TRPFMMTAFGA

>member
-70 SDDGGFLNAESVL
+70 SDDGGFLNDESVL

-93 VLHRFAVL
+93 VLHRLAVL

-141 YQDLKTLF
+141 YQELKTLF
-149 GNPEIPFE
+149 GTPEIPFE

-283 TDRSTS
+283 TNRSTS
-289 APFFSILFRSDSVL
+289 APFFSILFSSDSVL

-432 ATPVTVRNQPVQT
+432 ATPVTVRNQSVQT

-456 DDLEEVDA
+456 
-464 VEPVEDLEE
+464 EDLE
-473 ADGAEPVEDLE
+473 D
-484 EADGVE
+484 
-490 PVDDLE
+490 
-496 ATGGVEPVDDLEEV
+496 V
-510 DAVESVED
+510 DA
-518 LEEADGE
+518 
-525 ESVEDL
+525 
-531 EEADGVEPVD
+531 
-541 DLEEAD
+541 
-547 SVEPVEDLEEADGV
+547 
-561 EPADDLEEADGVEP
+561 
-575 VDDLE
+575 
-580 EADGE
+580 
-585 ESVED
+585 
-590 LEEADGVEP
+590 
-599 VDDLEEADGVEPVE
+599 
-613 DLEYTDGVEPVDD
+613 
-626 LEEVDAVEPVED
+626 
-638 LEEAD
+638 
-643 GAEPVDDLEEADSVE
+643 VE
-658 PAEDLEEADSVEPV
+658 PAEDLEEA
-672 EDLEEADV
+672 
-680 VEPVDDLEETDGAEP
+680 G
-695 VEDLEYTDGVE
+695 GVE
-706 PVDDLEEADG
+706 PV
-716 AEPVEDLEEADGEE
+716 
-730 SVDGLEEADSVE
+730 
-742 PAEDLEEADGVE
+742 
-754 PADDLEEAD
+754 
-763 SVEPA
+763 

-792 DDLEEADG
+792 
-800 AEPVEDLEEADGEES
+800 
-815 VEDLEEADVVEP
+815 EDLEEADVVEP
-827 ADDLEEADVVEPVDD
+827 AEDLEDVDAVETVEDLEEADGVEPVEDLEDADGGEPVDDLEEADVVEPVDD
-842 LEATGGV
+842 LEDADSV
-849 EPAEDLE
+849 EPVDDLEDVDAVEPLEDLE
-856 EADGVEP
+856 EADGVEAVEDLQDVEAVEP
-863 VDDLEEVDAVE
+863 VEVLEEAGGVE
-874 PVEDLEEADGAEPAE
+874 PVEDLEDVDA
-889 DLEEADGVEPVDG
+889 VEPVD
-902 LEEADSVE
+902 
-910 PAEDLEEA
+910 DLEEA

-927 EEADGVEPV
+927 EDVDAVEPVEDLEDADGVEPADV
-936 DGLEEADSVEPA
+936 LEEAE
-948 EDLEEAGG
+948 
-956 VKSVEELEDTDGVEP
+956 GVEP
-971 VEDLEEAD
+971 VDDLEEAD
-979 VVESADDLEEADG
+979 VVEPVEDLEDVDA
-992 VEPVDDLEATGGV
+992 VEPVDDLEEVDVVEPADGLEDADVVEPIDDLEEADTV
-1005 KSVEVSEDEIDET
+1005 KSVEVSEDEIDEP
-1018 SESFGTAIFGKTD
+1018 SESFGTALFGKTD

-1042 DADEKLNAIKSVLT
+1042 DADEKLNVIKSVLT

-1062 GQKTLENVNAMNTAQ
+1062 SQKTLKNVNAMNTAQ

-1156 IRPFMMTAFGA
+1156 TRPFMMTAFGA

>member
-234 VLGLENDIRGA
+234 VLGLENDIRGT

-451 EPEPV
+451 EPEP
-456 DDLEEVDA
+456 A
-464 VEPVEDLEE
+464 
-473 ADGAEPVEDLE
+473 
-484 EADGVE
+484 
-490 PVDDLE
+490 
-496 ATGGVEPVDDLEEV
+496 
-510 DAVESVED
+510 
-518 LEEADGE
+518 
-525 ESVEDL
+525 
-531 EEADGVEPVD
+531 
-541 DLEEAD
+541 
-547 SVEPVEDLEEADGV
+547 
-561 EPADDLEEADGVEP
+561 
-575 VDDLE
+575 
-580 EADGE
+580 
-585 ESVED
+585 
-590 LEEADGVEP
+590 
-599 VDDLEEADGVEPVE
+599 
-613 DLEYTDGVEPVDD
+613 
-626 LEEVDAVEPVED
+626 
-638 LEEAD
+638 
-643 GAEPVDDLEEADSVE
+643 
-658 PAEDLEEADSVEPV
+658 
-672 EDLEEADV
+672 
-680 VEPVDDLEETDGAEP
+680 
-695 VEDLEYTDGVE
+695 
-706 PVDDLEEADG
+706 
-716 AEPVEDLEEADGEE
+716 
-730 SVDGLEEADSVE
+730 
-742 PAEDLEEADGVE
+742 
-754 PADDLEEAD
+754 
-763 SVEPA
+763 
-768 EDLEEADG
+768 
-776 VEPVEDLEEA
+776 
-786 DGVEPV
+786 

-815 VEDLEEADVVEP
+815 VEDLEEAD
-827 ADDLEEADVVEPVDD
+827 
-842 LEATGGV
+842 GV
-849 EPAEDLE
+849 EPA
-856 EADGVEP
+856 
-863 VDDLEEVDAVE
+863 
-874 PVEDLEEADGAEPAE
+874 
-889 DLEEADGVEPVDG
+889 
-902 LEEADSVE
+902 
-910 PAEDLEEA
+910 
-918 DGVEPVEDL
+918 
-927 EEADGVEPV
+927 
-936 DGLEEADSVEPA
+936 
-948 EDLEEAGG
+948 
-956 VKSVEELEDTDGVEP
+956 
-971 VEDLEEAD
+971 
-979 VVESADDLEEADG
+979 
-992 VEPVDDLEATGGV
+992 DDLEATGGV

-1100 DMSLADGFEIF
+1100 DMSLVDGFEIF

-1156 IRPFMMTAFGA
+1156 TRPFMMTAFGA